1 MYRPGSECNASN
13 KKHMAVLLRNLNELL
28 KDANGR
34 DEQDEAAGYYVC
46 RFCFRSL
53 YRSEARR
60 KRVICACLRCISV
73 LYCSDWCRFNDAKD
87 HKFSCFLHP
96 AWESPEG
103 TMQQCGRAK
112 SEVKAPADAEV
123 PTIEA
128 MDDPKKGGQEASN
141 DAQPEGAPPQ
151 DEEVLL
157 DAEGGEEQAA
167 ADDEAGQQDTTKTA
181 IGGVSDVDITEA
193 HQLRV
198 HEAIRKATP
207 YMGN

>member
-1 MYRPGSECNASN
+1 
-13 KKHMAVLLRNLNELL
+13 
-28 KDANGR
+28 
-34 DEQDEAAGYYVC
+34 
-46 RFCFRSL
+46 
-53 YRSEARR
+53 
-60 KRVICACLRCISV
+60 
-73 LYCSDWCRFNDAKD
+73 
-87 HKFSCFLHP
+87 
-96 AWESPEG
+96 
-103 TMQQCGRAK
+103 MQRCGRAK

-128 MDDPKKGGQEASN
+128 TDDPKKGGQEASN

-181 IGGVSDVDITEA
+181 IGGVSDVDITKA
-193 HQLRV
+193 HILRV